1 MNEKTSMVQRS
12 FLSIEEWHVQS
23 EKIQYKK
30 KNAKQKSSKV
40 IKFSY
45 HWENLL
51 S

>member
-30 KNAKQKSSKV
+30 KMLNKKARK
-40 IKFSY
+40 
-45 HWENLL
+45 
-51 S
+51 